1 MFNRNPSSLPPSDPP
16 GVSGDLGI
24 PNLRPDGPP
33 IREISPSSQEI
44 NEPAEVIVSRVLF
57 ALLISASLVSIF
69 RFVFQIFCFDMIEW
83 SQTCYLIRQTFFI
96 FPKHGIPVGI
106 LTLVCV
112 DCKSVCLSLSPAAR
126 LLNTIKITNIKNHRL
141 KNYNNFNHKKF
152 AQTFEAYVFYLL
164 CK

>member
-1 MFNRNPSSLPPSDPP
+1 MFNRNPPSVPPSDPP

-69 RFVFQIFCFDMIEW
+69 QFVFQITNFA
-83 SQTCYLIRQTFFI
+83 
-96 FPKHGIPVGI
+96 
-106 LTLVCV
+106 LTQ
-112 DCKSVCLSLSPAAR
+112 LSS
-126 LLNTIKITNIKNHRL
+126 HRR
-141 KNYNNFNHKKF
+141 
-152 AQTFEAYVFYLL
+152 AI
-164 CK
+164 